1 MKVKTIAMFMAV
13 AMLMVGLVSGT
24 LAWLTASST
33 EVKNEFTT
41 SDISVTLA
49 ETKEDF
55 KMIPGYSIDKDP
67 KVTVDATSEACYVFV
82 EITTGNKL
90 EDYIEY
96 TVDSKWTKL
105 TKDKDG
111 KDITKTIYYLKVD
124 GTTYR
129 AGEEYN
135 VLTDNKVTVK
145 DSVTKAMME
154 TAETS
159 KPTLTF
165 KAYAS
170 QLYKNAEKQE
180 FTAAEAWA
188 NVNPTT
194 TPTT

>member
-1 MKVKTIAMFMAV
+1 MKVKTIAMIMAV

-41 SDISVTLA
+41 SDISVTLT
-49 ETKEDF
+49 ETEKDF
-55 KMIPGYSIDKDP
+55 KMIPGYTIDKDP

-82 EITTGNKL
+82 KITTGNKL
-90 EDYIEY
+90 ENYIEY

-111 KDITKTIYYLKVD
+111 NDITDTIYYLKVD
-124 GTTYR
+124 GTTYK
-129 AGEEYN
+129 AGETYN

-145 DSVTKAMME
+145 GSVTKAMME
-154 TAETS
+154 TAGTS

-165 KAYAS
+165 QAHAS

-188 NVNPTT
+188 NIG
-194 TPTT
+194 